1 MAESTGFTHIT
12 VTPDEDDDI
21 VIQAGIVADEPLA
34 DEPIEEAPDEEAA
47 FEEVACE
54 EAPEPAEGPAEE
66 PAPAPRAARPDDGYR
81 ETTLEDLQAVKMSTT
96 QKAVIAVAVLGIVAF
111 IVWYLLAR

>member
-21 VIQAGIVADEPLA
+21 VIQAGIVADEPPA
-34 DEPIEEAPDEEAA
+34 AGPIEEAPDEEAA
-47 FEEVACE
+47 FEEVTFE
-54 EAPEPAEGPAEE
+54 EVPEPAEE
-66 PAPAPRAARPDDGYR
+66 PVAPAPRPVQSDDGYR